1 MIHLKKLTITDT
13 YRKKTLPNAMV
24 MFGNVLISLN
34 FHLVI
39 LMAKLTK
46 KQKDFVSYHVRDG
59 INPTASARLAGYG
72 NPKQSGFD
80 LVKRSP
86 SVMAEIQQQ
95 RIKYFHTDL
104 ATVATDTLRQVMESP
119 DSPASAK
126 VSACRTVLEVCSLL
140 GKHSTSNDSQ
150 KDLSAMNPAELS
162 AVIAKLEDSKLS
174 MAKVIKEEVKGN
186 Q

>member
-1 MIHLKKLTITDT
+1 MT
-13 YRKKTLPNAMV
+13 
-24 MFGNVLISLN
+24 
-34 FHLVI
+34 
-39 LMAKLTK
+39 KLTK

-86 SVMAEIQQQ
+86 SVIAEIQTQ

-140 GKHSTSNDSQ
+140 GKHSTTNDST

-174 MAKVIKEEVKGN
+174 MAKVIKEEVKEN

>member
-1 MIHLKKLTITDT
+1 
-13 YRKKTLPNAMV
+13 
-24 MFGNVLISLN
+24 
-34 FHLVI
+34 
-39 LMAKLTK
+39 MAKLTK

-140 GKHSTSNDSQ
+140 GKHSTSNDSS

-174 MAKVIKEEVKGN
+174 MAKVIEEENK
-186 Q
+186 

>member
-1 MIHLKKLTITDT
+1 
-13 YRKKTLPNAMV
+13 
-24 MFGNVLISLN
+24 
-34 FHLVI
+34 
-39 LMAKLTK
+39 MAKLTK

-95 RIKYFHTDL
+95 RLKYFHSDL

-140 GKHSTSNDSQ
+140 GKHSTSNDST

-174 MAKVIKEEVKGN
+174 MAKVIEEESK
-186 Q
+186 

>member
-1 MIHLKKLTITDT
+1 
-13 YRKKTLPNAMV
+13 MV

-140 GKHSTSNDSQ
+140 GKHSTSNDST

-174 MAKVIKEEVKGN
+174 MAKVIEEENK
-186 Q
+186 

>member
-1 MIHLKKLTITDT
+1 
-13 YRKKTLPNAMV
+13 MV
-24 MFGNVLISLN
+24 MFGNVLILLN

-86 SVMAEIQQQ
+86 SVIAEIQTQ

-140 GKHSTSNDSQ
+140 GKHSTGNDST

-162 AVIAKLEDSKLS
+162 AVIAKLEDSKIS

>member
-1 MIHLKKLTITDT
+1 
-13 YRKKTLPNAMV
+13 
-24 MFGNVLISLN
+24 
-34 FHLVI
+34 
-39 LMAKLTK
+39 MAKLTK

-95 RIKYFHTDL
+95 RLKYFHSDL

-140 GKHSTSNDSQ
+140 GKHSTSNDST

-174 MAKVIKEEVKGN
+174 MAKVIEEENK
-186 Q
+186 

>member
-1 MIHLKKLTITDT
+1 
-13 YRKKTLPNAMV
+13 MV
-24 MFGNVLISLN
+24 ILGNVLILLN
-34 FHLVI
+34 FYLVI
-39 LMAKLTK
+39 LMAKLTP
-46 KQKDFVSYHVRDG
+46 KQKQFVSYHIREG
-59 INPTASARLAGYG
+59 LSPTASARLAGYAD
-72 NPKQSGFD
+72 PSQSAYD
-80 LVKRSP
+80 LVKCSP

-95 RIKYFHTDL
+95 RIKYFHSDL

-140 GKHSTSNDSQ
+140 GKHSTSNDST

-174 MAKVIKEEVKGN
+174 MAKVIEEESK
-186 Q
+186 

>member
-1 MIHLKKLTITDT
+1 
-13 YRKKTLPNAMV
+13 
-24 MFGNVLISLN
+24 
-34 FHLVI
+34 
-39 LMAKLTK
+39 MAKLTK

-59 INPTASARLAGYG
+59 INPTASARLAGYAD
-72 NPKQSGFD
+72 PSQSAYD
-80 LVKRSP
+80 LVKCSP

-95 RIKYFHTDL
+95 RIKYFHSDL

-140 GKHSTSNDSQ
+140 GKHSTSNDST

-174 MAKVIKEEVKGN
+174 MAKVIEEESK
-186 Q
+186 

>member
-1 MIHLKKLTITDT
+1 
-13 YRKKTLPNAMV
+13 
-24 MFGNVLISLN
+24 
-34 FHLVI
+34 
-39 LMAKLTK
+39 
-46 KQKDFVSYHVRDG
+46 
-59 INPTASARLAGYG
+59 
-72 NPKQSGFD
+72 
-80 LVKRSP
+80 
-86 SVMAEIQQQ
+86 MAEIQQQ

>member
-1 MIHLKKLTITDT
+1 
-13 YRKKTLPNAMV
+13 
-24 MFGNVLISLN
+24 MFGNVLILLN
-34 FHLVI
+34 FYLVI

-86 SVMAEIQQQ
+86 SVMAEIQTQ

-140 GKHSTSNDSQ
+140 GKHSTSNDST
-150 KDLSAMNPAELS
+150 KDLSAMNPEELS

-174 MAKVIKEEVKGN
+174 MAKVIEEENK
-186 Q
+186 

>member
-1 MIHLKKLTITDT
+1 
-13 YRKKTLPNAMV
+13 
-24 MFGNVLISLN
+24 
-34 FHLVI
+34 
-39 LMAKLTK
+39 MAKLTK

-86 SVMAEIQQQ
+86 SVMAEIQTQ

-140 GKHSTSNDSQ
+140 GKHSTSNDST
-150 KDLSAMNPAELS
+150 KDLSAMNPEELS

-174 MAKVIKEEVKGN
+174 MAKVIEEENK
-186 Q
+186 

>member
-1 MIHLKKLTITDT
+1 
-13 YRKKTLPNAMV
+13 
-24 MFGNVLISLN
+24 
-34 FHLVI
+34 
-39 LMAKLTK
+39 MAKLTK

-140 GKHSTSNDSQ
+140 GKHSTSNDST

-174 MAKVIKEEVKGN
+174 MAKVIEEENK
-186 Q
+186 